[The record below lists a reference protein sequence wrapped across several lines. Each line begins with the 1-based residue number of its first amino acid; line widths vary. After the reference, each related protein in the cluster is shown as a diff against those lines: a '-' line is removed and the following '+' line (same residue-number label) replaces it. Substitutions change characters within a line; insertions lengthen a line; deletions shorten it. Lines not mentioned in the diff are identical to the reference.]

1 MKILAPVFLSFL
13 PAHVVEVHEV
23 QEKNKRRTAMDAGEK
38 MNQMA
43 EKQNCCVKY
52 NGRHVPRK
60 NPAQMNLMQKEN
72 VVKMYAFVA
81 STPFGWKQNT
91 YARAKCDADK
101 DSNQK
106 LVEAGPKLEPRA
118 TQDRSL
124 SLHGTFK
131 HVSSHG
137 SKRSGQ
143 PPRLARFHL
152 PKSRPAKFWWSL
164 FAPVRWPPF
173 ILNHGTISFILL
185 VLLLT
190 VPGRS
195 ILRSE
200 VNNSQ

>member
-1 MKILAPVFLSFL
+1 
-13 PAHVVEVHEV
+13 
-23 QEKNKRRTAMDAGEK
+23 MDAGEK

-60 NPAQMNLMQKEN
+60 NPAQMNLMQIEK

-124 SLHGTFK
+124 SLHVTFK

-137 SKRSGQ
+137 SKCSGQ
-143 PPRLARFHL
+143 TPRLALFHL
-152 PKSRPAKFWWSL
+152 PKSR
-164 FAPVRWPPF
+164 PF

-190 VPGRS
+190 VPLHHSRGDGRDA
-195 ILRSE
+195 E
-200 VNNSQ
+200 NQANNHAGASTEPCSFLVSTQDVGHQKPNTHED